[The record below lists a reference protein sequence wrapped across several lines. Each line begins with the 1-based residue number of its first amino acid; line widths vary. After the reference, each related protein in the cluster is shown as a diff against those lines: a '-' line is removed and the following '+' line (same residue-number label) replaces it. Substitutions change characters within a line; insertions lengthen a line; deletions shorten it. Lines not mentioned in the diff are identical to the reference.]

1 MYDNINKKHG
11 LGRVT
16 NPTNAPIPETPQ
28 GGGRKNTINRLN
40 PSLANN
46 VDYKYLTKDTFPVRP
61 LNWNTRFY
69 DYSNAANDPKKV
81 IYPSFSNG
89 WPYWYNTP
97 INPDQD
103 IALYDQQNE
112 KDIEYDNI
120 AYIDKRM
127 LNDKHQYR
135 LNQLK
140 KLDYLKNIN
149 KQNLIVE
156 NFNYDNNNND
166 CLNFIIYFIV
176 IAIILLLFK
185 YT

>member
-69 DYSNAANDPKKV
+69 DYSNAIAPLGNATAEDCANYCVTLFSDLTRMV
-81 IYPSFSNG
+81 TMQNLFHDGGFSNTG
-89 WPYWYNTP
+89 VTSQV
-97 INPDQD
+97 I
-103 IALYDQQNE
+103 E
-112 KDIEYDNI
+112 KFGE
-120 AYIDKRM
+120 
-127 LNDKHQYR
+127 
-135 LNQLK
+135 
-140 KLDYLKNIN
+140 
-149 KQNLIVE
+149 
-156 NFNYDNNNND
+156 
-166 CLNFIIYFIV
+166 
-176 IAIILLLFK
+176 
-185 YT
+185 